1 MAGGMESYHHSN
13 TTSGNSRSGGAPG
26 ASSGGGGLPTSESF
40 SCSDPTKLTD
50 SELDCL
56 KEAFSLFD
64 ADHDG
69 EITVG
74 ELGRVMRNH
83 GLNPTDDELKDMIR
97 NVDKNSNGAIDFNE
111 FIEMMLARNSKG
123 EEDVVH
129 AFRVFDRDGDGLISA
144 EELKLTMNNLGEP
157 LTDYEVRSM
166 IEAADLDGDGRINFQ
181 EFARLMHQGGFDN
194 PAAGGGAGPS
204 APGAS
209 AAGNHRAG
217 STSSST
223 VTPSSGGAGGASLN
237 NSSSAKKNGK
247 CV

>member
-1 MAGGMESYHHSN
+1 MPLRTAGGGMESQYHN
-13 TTSGNSRSGGAPG
+13 SGQGARGGPMPG
-26 ASSGGGGLPTSESF
+26 LAASESF

-69 EITVG
+69 EITVQ

-83 GLNPTDDELKDMIR
+83 GLNPTEDELKDMIR

-111 FIEMMLARNSKG
+111 FIEMMLRRDSKC

-157 LTDYEVRSM
+157 LTDHEVKSM
-166 IEAADLDGDGRINFQ
+166 IEAADLDGDGLINFQ
-181 EFARLMHQGGFDN
+181 EFSRLMQQGGVFESGSQ
-194 PAAGGGAGPS
+194 AGGAGP
-204 APGAS
+204 G
-209 AAGNHRAG
+209 RLG
-217 STSSST
+217 STSST
-223 VTPSSGGAGGASLN
+223 VTPSSGSSNAS
-237 NSSSAKKNGK
+237 KKNGRY
-247 CV
+247 V